1 MNVRVRRILKVVLIV
16 SFVLVFLLMGVLLF
30 LGPIIKS
37 ATERVGPL
45 VLGVPIKVE
54 KVSVDVL
61 GGCFRLK
68 NLRVGNPPGYSA
80 DPLAALGELRVAID
94 VSSLPGKGP
103 VVIEEVAIVKPK
115 FAYEVV
121 DGVSNVD
128 ALKALL
134 QKKLAGKIA
143 AAQAAQAAQPAQ
155 AAPASQE
162 APVKKKKE
170 ARKVIIDRFECR
182 DGEVSFRGGMTFGKS
197 IALPLPSIVL
207 TDIGRPSNGTSLLGA
222 VQEMFTAIA
231 NAVGKTVLF
240 VAGAVGDA
248 GRAALDA
255 GGAVGQA
262 ALDAGGVVGKAALN
276 AGGVVG
282 QAALDAGG
290 TVVGTVGDVGKAA
303 LGGVQDAGS
312 AVKDAGKGLL
322 DTIGD
327 LF

>member
-1 MNVRVRRILKVVLIV
+1 MNVRVRRILKVVLII
-16 SFVLVFLLMGVLLF
+16 SFVLVFLLMAVLLF
-30 LGPIIKS
+30 LGPIIKT
-37 ATERVGPL
+37 AVEKAGPL

-103 VVIEEVAIVKPK
+103 VVIEEVVIVKPK

-121 DGVSNVD
+121 NGVSNVD

-143 AAQAAQAAQPAQ
+143 AAQAAQAAQ
-155 AAPASQE
+155 AASAVQVGL
-162 APVKKKKE
+162 AKKKE

-182 DGEVSFRGGMTFGKS
+182 AGEVSFRGGMTFGRAIS
-197 IALPLPSIVL
+197 LPLPSIVL

-222 VQEMFTAIA
+222 VQEMFAAIA

-240 VAGAVGDA
+240 VAGAVGDVGRAALDA
-248 GRAALDA
+248 GGVVGQAALDA

-262 ALDAGGVVGKAALN
+262 ALDAGGT
-276 AGGVVG
+276 VG

-290 TVVGTVGDVGKAA
+290 AVGSTVGDVGKAA

-312 AVKDAGKGLL
+312 AVTNVGKSLL
-322 DTIGD
+322 SAIGD

>member
-1 MNVRVRRILKVVLIV
+1 MNVRVRRFFKGVLIA

-30 LGPIIKS
+30 LGPIIKA
-37 ATERVGPL
+37 ATERAGPL
-45 VLGVPIKVE
+45 VLGVPIQVE

-143 AAQAAQAAQPAQ
+143 AAPSAP
-155 AAPASQE
+155 AAPAAPTSQKAPVQE
-162 APVKKKKE
+162 AAGKKKE
-170 ARKVIIDRFECR
+170 ARKVIIDHFECR
-182 DGEVSFRGGMTFGKS
+182 AGEVSFRAGMTFGKA
-197 IALPLPSIVL
+197 ICLPLPPIVAN
-207 TDIGRPSNGTSLLGA
+207 DIGRSSGGTSTADA
-222 VQEMFTAIA
+222 VQKMFGEVA
-231 NAVGKTVLF
+231 NGVGKAVVG
-240 VAGAVGDA
+240 VAGA
-248 GRAALDA
+248 L
-255 GGAVGQA
+255 
-262 ALDAGGVVGKAALN
+262 
-276 AGGVVG
+276 
-282 QAALDAGG
+282 
-290 TVVGTVGDVGKAA
+290 GDVGKAA
-303 LGGVQDAGS
+303 LGGAQDAGG
-312 AVKDAGKGLL
+312 AVKDAGKNVVKKLGS
-322 DTIGD
+322 